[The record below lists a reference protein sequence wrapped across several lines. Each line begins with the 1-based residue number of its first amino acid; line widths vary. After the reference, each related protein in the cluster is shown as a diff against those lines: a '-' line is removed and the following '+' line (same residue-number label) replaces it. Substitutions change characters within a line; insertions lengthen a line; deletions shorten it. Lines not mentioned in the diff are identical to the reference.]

1 MRIYETIFI
10 LKPDLPD
17 DEADRIV
24 AQMEAVITAGGG
36 TLRKTDRMG
45 RRRLAY
51 LIRRYREGQYVL
63 IDSECNAATVQELER
78 RLKVT
83 EPVLKF
89 QTVRVDEELKRAAKV
104 QAIRTKHSSKKRPR
118 GGAAPAASAPPA
130 AAPPQAPPPAA
141 SPASGPA

>member
-24 AQMEAVITAGGG
+24 AQMEAVITSGGG

-45 RRRLAY
+45 RRRMAY
-51 LIRRYREGQYVL
+51 EIRRYREGQYVL
-63 IDSECNAATVQELER
+63 LDAECEAPAVQELER

-89 QTVRVDEELKRAAKV
+89 QTVRVDEELKRAAKL
-104 QAIRTKHSSKKRPR
+104 QAIRAKHSAKKKPR
-118 GGAAPAASAPPA
+118 GGSASAAATASASAAPSA
-130 AAPPQAPPPAA
+130 
-141 SPASGPA
+141 

>member
-17 DEADRIV
+17 DEADKIV
-24 AQMEAVITAGGG
+24 AQMEGVITSGGG

-63 IDSECNAATVQELER
+63 LDAECNAATVQELER

-83 EPVLKF
+83 EPVLKY
-89 QTVRVDEELKRAAKV
+89 QTVRVDEDLKRIAKLQAA
-104 QAIRTKHSSKKRPR
+104 RTKNSARKKPR
-118 GGAAPAASAPPA
+118 GSTAPAATSAAAPA
-130 AAPPQAPPPAA
+130 
-141 SPASGPA
+141 

>member
-17 DEADRIV
+17 DEADHIV
-24 AQMEAVITAGGG
+24 AQMESVITSGGG

-63 IDSECNAATVQELER
+63 LDAECDAATVQEVER

-83 EPVLKF
+83 EPVLKY
-89 QTVRVDEELKRAAKV
+89 QTVRVDEELKRAAKLQ
-104 QAIRTKHSSKKRPR
+104 QARAKNAARKKPR
-118 GGAAPAASAPPA
+118 RGAEPASAPA
-130 AAPPQAPPPAA
+130 
-141 SPASGPA
+141 

>member
-24 AQMEAVITAGGG
+24 AQMEGVITSGGG
-36 TLRKTDRMG
+36 SLRKTDRMG

-63 IDSECNAATVQELER
+63 LDSECDAAAILELER

-83 EPVLKF
+83 EPVLKY
-89 QTVRVDEELKRAAKV
+89 QTVRVDEELKRAEKLQKA
-104 QAIRTKHSSKKRPR
+104 RLKHVSRKKRR
-118 GGAAPAASAPPA
+118 AAGAESAATPA
-130 AAPPQAPPPAA
+130 
-141 SPASGPA
+141 

>member
-24 AQMEAVITAGGG
+24 AQMESVITSSGG

-63 IDSECNAATVQELER
+63 LDAECDAATVQEVER

-83 EPVLKF
+83 EPVLKY
-89 QTVRVDEELKRAAKV
+89 QTVRVDEELKRAAKLQ
-104 QAIRTKHSSKKRPR
+104 QARAKNAARKKPR
-118 GGAAPAASAPPA
+118 RGAEPASAPA
-130 AAPPQAPPPAA
+130 
-141 SPASGPA
+141 

>member
-24 AQMEAVITAGGG
+24 AQMEGVITSTGG

-51 LIRRYREGQYVL
+51 LIRHYREGQYVL
-63 IDSECNAATVQELER
+63 LDSECEAATIQEVER

-83 EPVLKF
+83 EPVLKY
-89 QTVRVDEELKRAAKV
+89 QTVRVDEELKKLAKLQQARAKNA
-104 QAIRTKHSSKKRPR
+104 ARKKPR
-118 GGAAPAASAPPA
+118 GGAAPAAAPA
-130 AAPPQAPPPAA
+130 
-141 SPASGPA
+141 

>member
-24 AQMEAVITAGGG
+24 TQMEAVITSGGG

-63 IDSECNAATVQELER
+63 LDSECSAPTVLELER

-89 QTVRVDEELKRAAKV
+89 QTVRVDEELKRAAKL
-104 QAIRTKHSSKKRPR
+104 QAARSKHSAKKKPR
-118 GGAAPAASAPPA
+118 GGAASSAAPA
-130 AAPPQAPPPAA
+130 AAPA
-141 SPASGPA
+141 

>member
-24 AQMEAVITAGGG
+24 AQMESVITSGGG

-63 IDSECNAATVQELER
+63 LDAECDAATVQEVER

-83 EPVLKF
+83 EPVLKY
-89 QTVRVDEELKRAAKV
+89 QTVRVDEELKRAAELQ
-104 QAIRTKHSSKKRPR
+104 QARAKNAARKKPR
-118 GGAAPAASAPPA
+118 RGAEPASAPA
-130 AAPPQAPPPAA
+130 
-141 SPASGPA
+141 

>member
-24 AQMEAVITAGGG
+24 AQMEAIITSSGG

-63 IDSECNAATVQELER
+63 LESECDAATVQEVER

-83 EPVLKF
+83 EPVLKY
-89 QTVRVDEELKRAAKV
+89 QTVRVDEALKRAAKLQ
-104 QAIRTKHSSKKRPR
+104 QARAKNSARKKKR
-118 GGAAPAASAPPA
+118 GGPEPA
-130 AAPPQAPPPAA
+130 AAPA
-141 SPASGPA
+141 

>member
-17 DEADRIV
+17 DETDRIV
-24 AQMEAVITAGGG
+24 AQMEGVITSSGG

-63 IDSECNAATVQELER
+63 LDAECNAATVQELER

-83 EPVLKF
+83 EPVLKY
-89 QTVRVDEELKRAAKV
+89 QTVRVDEDLKRVAKLQAA
-104 QAIRTKHSSKKRPR
+104 RTKNSARKKPR
-118 GGAAPAASAPPA
+118 GGTEAAAAPA
-130 AAPPQAPPPAA
+130 
-141 SPASGPA
+141 

>member
-24 AQMEAVITAGGG
+24 AQMESVITSSGG

-63 IDSECNAATVQELER
+63 LDAECDAATVQEVER

-83 EPVLKF
+83 EPVLKY
-89 QTVRVDEELKRAAKV
+89 QTVRVDEELKRAAKLQ
-104 QAIRTKHSSKKRPR
+104 QARAKHAARKKPR
-118 GGAAPAASAPPA
+118 RGAEPA
-130 AAPPQAPPPAA
+130 AAPA
-141 SPASGPA
+141 

>member
-24 AQMEAVITAGGG
+24 AQMESVITSSGG

-63 IDSECNAATVQELER
+63 LDAECDAATVQEVER

-83 EPVLKF
+83 EPVLKY
-89 QTVRVDEELKRAAKV
+89 QTVRVDEDLKRAAKLQ
-104 QAIRTKHSSKKRPR
+104 QARAKNAARKKPR
-118 GGAAPAASAPPA
+118 RGAEPA
-130 AAPPQAPPPAA
+130 AAPA
-141 SPASGPA
+141 

>member
-1 MRIYETIFI
+1 MRIYEMIFI

-24 AQMEAVITAGGG
+24 AQMESVITSSGG

-63 IDSECNAATVQELER
+63 LDAECDAATVQEVER

-83 EPVLKF
+83 EPVLKY
-89 QTVRVDEELKRAAKV
+89 QTVRVDEELKRAAKLQ
-104 QAIRTKHSSKKRPR
+104 QARAKNAARKKPR
-118 GGAAPAASAPPA
+118 RGAEPA
-130 AAPPQAPPPAA
+130 AAPA
-141 SPASGPA
+141 

>member
-17 DEADRIV
+17 DEADKIV
-24 AQMEAVITAGGG
+24 AQMEGVITSGGG

-63 IDSECNAATVQELER
+63 LDAECNAATVQELER

-83 EPVLKF
+83 EPVLKY
-89 QTVRVDEELKRAAKV
+89 QTVRVDEDLKRIAKLQAA
-104 QAIRTKHSSKKRPR
+104 RTKNSARKKPR
-118 GGAAPAASAPPA
+118 GGAAPAATSTAAPA
-130 AAPPQAPPPAA
+130 A
-141 SPASGPA
+141 GPA

>member
-24 AQMEAVITAGGG
+24 AQMESVITSSGG

-63 IDSECNAATVQELER
+63 LDAECDAATVQEVER

-83 EPVLKF
+83 EPVLKY
-89 QTVRVDEELKRAAKV
+89 QTVRVDEELKRAAKLQ
-104 QAIRTKHSSKKRPR
+104 QARAKNAARKKPR
-118 GGAAPAASAPPA
+118 RGAEPA
-130 AAPPQAPPPAA
+130 AAPA
-141 SPASGPA
+141 

>member
-17 DEADRIV
+17 DEADKIV
-24 AQMEAVITAGGG
+24 AQMEGVITSGGG

-63 IDSECNAATVQELER
+63 LDAECNAATVQELER

-83 EPVLKF
+83 EPVLKY
-89 QTVRVDEELKRAAKV
+89 QTVRVDEDLKRVAKLQAA
-104 QAIRTKHSSKKRPR
+104 RTKNSARKKPR
-118 GGAAPAASAPPA
+118 GGTEAAAAPA
-130 AAPPQAPPPAA
+130 
-141 SPASGPA
+141 

>member
-24 AQMEAVITAGGG
+24 AQMESVITSSGG

-63 IDSECNAATVQELER
+63 LDAECDAATVQELER

-83 EPVLKF
+83 EPVLKY
-89 QTVRVDEELKRAAKV
+89 QTVRVDEELKRAAKLQ
-104 QAIRTKHSSKKRPR
+104 QARAKHSARKKPR
-118 GGAAPAASAPPA
+118 GGAEPA
-130 AAPPQAPPPAA
+130 AAPA
-141 SPASGPA
+141 

>member
-17 DEADRIV
+17 DEADKIV
-24 AQMEAVITAGGG
+24 AQMEGVITSGGG

-63 IDSECNAATVQELER
+63 LDAECNAATVQELER

-83 EPVLKF
+83 EPVLKY
-89 QTVRVDEELKRAAKV
+89 QTVRVDEDLKRIAKLQAA
-104 QAIRTKHSSKKRPR
+104 RTKNSARKKPR
-118 GGAAPAASAPPA
+118 GSAAPAATSAA
-130 AAPPQAPPPAA
+130 
-141 SPASGPA
+141 GPA